1 MMAVASIIAILA
13 SVVAVHSSD
22 AFTPSSLSSSFSRT
36 TTTTT
41 NTPSSALFVA
51 SQENNVRTSSTTAPV
66 DPKMDG
72 IDDALPYKSFDP
84 TAGESPAVE
93 RNNAGGV
100 WVRQRARPRRN
111 RKSAGI
117 RAMVRENIVTPA
129 NFIYPLFIHD
139 ENEDVPIAS
148 MPGCARLCAASV
160 LREVGESLAL
170 GVRAFVLFPKVPDEL
185 KTNLACEA
193 YNPDGIVH
201 RTIRMIKNKYPD
213 AVVCTDVALDPYS
226 DQGHDGVVEDGVI
239 LNDITVNQLC
249 KQAVSQARAGADIV
263 APSDMQDGRV
273 MAIRDALDS
282 EGFTNV
288 SILSY
293 TAKYAS
299 AYYGPFRDALDSH
312 PGFGDKKTYQQDPAN
327 GREALIEAALDAAE
341 GADMLMVKPGMPYLD
356 IIRRLKDASDLPIAA
371 YHVSGEY
378 AMIKAAVEKGWLNEK
393 DVVLETLTCFKRAG
407 ADIILTYY
415 AKQAAQ
421 WIKEDGLY

>member
-1 MMAVASIIAILA
+1 MKISAAILA
-13 SVVAVHSSD
+13 LAVSSAD
-22 AFTPSSLSSSFSRT
+22 AFAPSASVGRT
-36 TTTTT
+36 AT
-41 NTPSSALFVA
+41 NLYGGGNM
-51 SQENNVRTSSTTAPV
+51 EPV
-66 DPKMDG
+66 DRTMNG
-72 IDDALPYKSFDP
+72 IDDNLGYEAFDP
-84 TAGESPAVE
+84 TAGDSPAVA
-93 RNNAGGV
+93 RNNNGGV
-100 WVRQRARPRRN
+100 WVQQRARPRRN
-111 RKSAGI
+111 RKSAGV

-139 ENEDVPIAS
+139 EDHNTEIPS
-148 MPGCARLCAASV
+148 MPGCQRHSAESMLK
-160 LREVGESLAL
+160 EIGESLEL
-170 GVRAFVLFPKVPDEL
+170 GVKAFVLFPKVADDK

-193 YNPDGIVH
+193 YNPEGIVH
-201 RTIRMIKNKYPD
+201 RSIRMIKEKYPD
-213 AVVCTDVALDPYS
+213 AIVCTDVALDPYS

-239 LNDITVNQLC
+239 LNDVTINQLC

-273 MAIRDALDS
+273 KAIRDALDS

-327 GREALIEAALDAAE
+327 GREALIEAALDAQE

-356 IIRRLKDASDLPIAA
+356 IIRRLKDNSDLPIAA

-378 AMIKAAVEKGWLNEK
+378 AMLKAAVERGWLDEK

-421 WIKEDGLY
+421 WMKEDGLY